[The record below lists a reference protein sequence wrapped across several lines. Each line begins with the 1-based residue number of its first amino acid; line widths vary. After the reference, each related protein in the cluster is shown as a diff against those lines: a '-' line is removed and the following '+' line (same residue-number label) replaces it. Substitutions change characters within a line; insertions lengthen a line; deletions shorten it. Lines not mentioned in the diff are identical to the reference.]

1 MVSIIL
7 VVLFICQLLSFFFIL
22 LLNSKLAKFK
32 DLEMRQER
40 MSKELDDAIGLYLIE
55 MKEENDRLI
64 KELSTVKQTA
74 GKEQRIIPGE
84 TAEQSA
90 EEETISSGAA
100 AEAEMAQQRPYV
112 PIAFAANAYNRQKH
126 PPAEQQ
132 PIKETPEKIVRVEE
146 IEEQDRVISFEKEVI
161 EMYQAGKTIEEIAK
175 ITQKGKTEI
184 ELLLKFHA

>member
-40 MSKELDDAIGLYLIE
+40 MAKELDDAIGLYLLE

-64 KELSTVKQTA
+64 QELSAVKQTT
-74 GKEQRIIPGE
+74 GKEQSSIPKK
-84 TAEQSA
+84 TAEQLLKEEAVSSA
-90 EEETISSGAA
+90 AA
-100 AEAEMAQQRPYV
+100 AEPVRQRPYV
-112 PIAFAANAYNRQKH
+112 PVAFAANAYSRQKQL
-126 PPAEQQ
+126 PVEQ
-132 PIKETPEKIVRVEE
+132 PVNEAPEKVLSAEE
-146 IEEQDRVISFEKEVI
+146 TEEQDKRTSFEREVV
-161 EMYQAGKTIEEIAK
+161 EMHRTGKTIEEIAK